1 MPLSEIKIGS
11 SANEVIA
18 FKKSI
23 IWKDIVRELYSWK
36 KGFENELRAIVDNAA
51 SANPSTASVL
61 MHLGDLNG
69 RIKAVDYMIKLPDIF
84 INILEQEEEQ
94 KQSNQPSEEE

>member
-36 KGFENELRAIVDNAA
+36 KGFENEMRSIVDNAA
-51 SANPSTASVL
+51 STNQSTASVL
-61 MHLGDLNG
+61 MHLGDING